1 MFPDVSVEARGEA
14 AVGERVRRCVRRAV
28 VGVREAS
35 MSCQQRNVISAWGSK
50 SGVCNPGEEDGE
62 GGGFAGRGRTYSIR
76 ALLVLPGYTVRESR
90 RQERSYSLGFLRSY
104 QERGITVR
112 ILADATVFM
121 PGVYEEFL

>member
-62 GGGFAGRGRTYSIR
+62 GGGVCRK
-76 ALLVLPGYTVRESR
+76 
-90 RQERSYSLGFLRSY
+90 RSYVQHQSPACSSRVYSA
-104 QERGITVR
+104 GISS
-112 ILADATVFM
+112 
-121 PGVYEEFL
+121 PGA